1 MHLDLAKL
9 EDLKNCQSITIY
21 NEYIGN
27 FIGHLNSG
35 GTVEL
40 IRIDDRTME
49 IFVYS
54 VIYNIHDFIVF
65 VRLFSPEN

>member
-9 EDLKNCQSITIY
+9 EDLKNCQSIIIY
-21 NEYIGN
+21 NAYIEN
-27 FIGHLNSG
+27 FVNHLNSG
-35 GTVEL
+35 GSVEL
-40 IRIDDRTME
+40 IRFDDKTME